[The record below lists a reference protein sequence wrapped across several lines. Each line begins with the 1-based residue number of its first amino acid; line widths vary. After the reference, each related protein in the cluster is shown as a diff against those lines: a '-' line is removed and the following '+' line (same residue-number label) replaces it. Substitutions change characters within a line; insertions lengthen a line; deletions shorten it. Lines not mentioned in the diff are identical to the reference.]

1 MNDEQRIAVLAVITE
16 VTADNLRSALQMSKN
31 ESRAWFP
38 APSVAEQVTCVMPS
52 GNVPPDAG
60 TQLATPSP
68 LTASC
73 VAGEV

>member
-1 MNDEQRIAVLAVITE
+1 MTVDI
-16 VTADNLRSALQMSKN
+16 SH
-31 ESRAWFP
+31 FP
-38 APSVAEQVTCVMPS
+38 ERELVPPGS